1 MSLDLHRQ
9 AEVLMGTGDDL
20 AAQGKRGQ
28 AADAY
33 ARAAR
38 LEIDA
43 YHSIPAERVRTR
55 GIVAVSAVSL
65 LRKAGILAEAAR
77 NAHLF
82 LADESLAEGSRGELE
97 RLLDDIRNEQ
107 RFDQQGRVL
116 GPDRFE
122 WILRGPSIGHGIAT
136 LETVLL
142 KGEQIG
148 HLAVRV
154 YEYLA
159 QVPLRTKGPADPAVR
174 DGLDVVV
181 SQPAAGSFRFNVQF
195 STPSHQMGM
204 FEDQTPIDPER
215 LGNTFGDILSRAS
228 SLRPESLNDV
238 VSDEGYRD
246 AFFKLV
252 RNLVPDGRHVSEI
265 EVVGG
270 TPNRPSKTLLT
281 PPVRSEITKHL
292 ESGRMPVQRPNVEV
306 DELRGLNLNE
316 GWILL
321 GRPGHERRCY
331 VEEGVLLEDVVEG
344 FVNRRVK
351 VTGHWRGKRFYIDD
365 LVEDVGE

>member
-9 AEVLMGTGDDL
+9 AEVLMGRADAL
-20 AAQGKRGQ
+20 AAQGQRRQ

-43 YHSIPAERVRTR
+43 YRAIPAERVRTR

-65 LRKAGILAEAAR
+65 LRKAGLLADAAR
-77 NAHLF
+77 NAHRF
-82 LADESLAEGSRGELE
+82 LADDSLTAGSHDELDV
-97 RLLDDIRNEQ
+97 LLDDIRNEQ
-107 RFDQQGRVL
+107 RFNRQGRVL
-116 GPDRFE
+116 GQDRFE
-122 WILRGPSIGHGIAT
+122 WILRGPSVGHGIAT

-159 QVPLRTKGPADPAVR
+159 QLPLRTKGPADPAVR
-174 DGLDVVV
+174 EGLDVVV
-181 SQPAAGSFRFNVQF
+181 SQPAAGSYRFTVQF
-195 STPSHQMGM
+195 SMPSHQMGM
-204 FEDQTPIDPER
+204 FEDQTPIDPGR
-215 LGNTFGDILSRAS
+215 LGDTFGDILSRAS
-228 SLRPESLNDV
+228 SLRPESLNEV
-238 VSDEGYRD
+238 VPDEGYRD

-252 RNLVPDGRHVSEI
+252 RNLVPDGRDLTEI

-270 TPNRPSKTLLT
+270 PTDRPSKTLLT
-281 PPVRSEITKHL
+281 PPVRGEITKHL
-292 ESGRMPVQRPNVEV
+292 ESGRTPVQKPNVEI

-321 GRPGHERRCY
+321 GRAAHERRCY
-331 VEEGVLLEDVVEG
+331 VEEGVLLEDVIEG

-365 LVEDVGE
+365 LVEDTAD